1 MHLLKIASGHDAC
14 AGWYLPA
21 CTSELA
27 GPSGR
32 PCVVM
37 AHGLGGTR
45 DGGLMPYAEGFAA
58 AGLDVVL
65 FDYRGFADSTGSPRQ
80 LVSHRRQRQD
90 YHAAITAA
98 RQMPGV
104 DPDRIVLWGTSFS
117 GGHVVV
123 VAARDKRV
131 AAVISMTPAID
142 GLVALTQ
149 MARSAS
155 AREMKGAMTNGL
167 RDVLRAVTRRAPHYV
182 PIVGVRGSGAI
193 ITTPGAEQALMPLVG
208 PSWRNEVCARA
219 VFGLPFNRPIR
230 FAKRVACPL
239 LVQVGTNDKLAPPRA
254 GRRAT
259 AKAGCQAELRE
270 YQVDHLDVYD
280 GPGRDEMLADQI
292 DFARRAVGRV
302 GLHEN
307 VRHVIRESARGGRSL
322 GA

>member
-1 MHLLKIASGHDAC
+1 
-14 AGWYLPA
+14 LPA
-21 CTSELA
+21 STAELT

-37 AHGLGGTR
+37 ANGFGGNRDCGL
-45 DGGLMPYAEGFAA
+45 LAYAEGFAA
-58 AGLDVVL
+58 AGLDVVA
-65 FDYRGFADSTGSPRQ
+65 FDYRGFADSTGTPRQ

-90 YHAAITAA
+90 YHAAIAAA
-98 RQMPGV
+98 RQMSGV
-104 DPDRIVLWGTSFS
+104 DPERIVLWGTSFS

-123 VAARDKRV
+123 VAARDNRV

-193 ITTPGAEQALMPLVG
+193 ITTPGAEQALVPLVG

>member
-1 MHLLKIASGHDAC
+1 MQLLKIPSGRDAC
-14 AGWYLPA
+14 AAWYLPA
-21 CTSELA
+21 STAELT

-37 AHGLGGTR
+37 ANGFGGTR
-45 DGGLMPYAEGFAA
+45 DCGLLAYAEGFAA
-58 AGLDVVL
+58 AGLDVVA
-65 FDYRGFADSTGSPRQ
+65 FDYRGFADSTGTPRQ

-90 YHAAITAA
+90 YHAAIAAA
-98 RQMPGV
+98 RQMSGV
-104 DPDRIVLWGTSFS
+104 DPERIVLWGTSFS

-123 VAARDKRV
+123 VAARDNRV

-182 PIVGVRGSGAI
+182 PIVGAPGSGAV
-193 ITTPGAEQALMPLVG
+193 ITIPGAEEALMPLVG

-230 FAKRVACPL
+230 FAKRLDCPL
-239 LVQVGTNDKLAPPRA
+239 LVQVGTNDQMAPPA
-254 GRRAT
+254 TGRRAT
-259 AKAGCQAELRE
+259 AKAGRQAEFRE
-270 YQVDHLDVYD
+270 YPVDHLDVYER
-280 GPGRDEMLADQI
+280 PGRDEILADQI
-292 DFARRAVGRV
+292 DFARRTVGRV
-302 GLHEN
+302 GL
-307 VRHVIRESARGGRSL
+307 ATKMD
-322 GA
+322 AT

>member
-1 MHLLKIASGHDAC
+1 MQLLKIPSGRDAC
-14 AGWYLPA
+14 AAWYLPA
-21 CTSELA
+21 STAELA

-98 RQMPGV
+98 RRMRGV
-104 DPDRIVLWGTSFS
+104 DPERIVLWGTSFS

-142 GLVALTQ
+142 GLAAITQ

-155 AREMKGAMTNGL
+155 VREMKGAMTNGL

>member
-1 MHLLKIASGHDAC
+1 MQLLKIPSGRDAC
-14 AGWYLPA
+14 AAWYLPA
-21 CTSELA
+21 STAELA
-27 GPSGR
+27 SPSGR

-98 RQMPGV
+98 RRMRGV
-104 DPDRIVLWGTSFS
+104 DPERIVLWGTSFS

-142 GLVALTQ
+142 GLAAITQ

-155 AREMKGAMTNGL
+155 VREMKGAMTNGL

-193 ITTPGAEQALMPLVG
+193 ITTPGAEQALMPFVG